1 VPEICHRV
9 GIAVIRTTDRH
20 RVVTGADAC
29 PDRRVEIVGGASM
42 SGQLGRVPST
52 SRLLN
57 AGRASAPPWAYAA
70 WMRALSPGN
79 RSSYTASAK
88 KGMPEGV
95 ALDTNLNQHVR
106 LDCRPRSALR
116 STP

>member
-1 VPEICHRV
+1 MPEICHRV

-52 SRLLN
+52 SRLHN
-57 AGRASAPPWAYAA
+57 AWAYAA
-70 WMRALSPGN
+70 WMRALSPQQQVVMHRFG
-79 RSSYTASAK
+79 K

-106 LDCRPRSALR
+106 LDCRPRSAIW
-116 STP
+116 SAP